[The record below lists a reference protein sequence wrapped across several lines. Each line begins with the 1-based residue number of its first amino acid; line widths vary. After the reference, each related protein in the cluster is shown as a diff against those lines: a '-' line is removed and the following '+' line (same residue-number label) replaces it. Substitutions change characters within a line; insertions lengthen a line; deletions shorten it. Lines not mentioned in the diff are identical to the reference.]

1 MSFMYFHIAPDPRCW
16 TREQVGL
23 WLKYSSVRY
32 QLDNVQCERFPMNG
46 KGLLL
51 MTRDMFVYRVCEGG
65 GLLYEDL
72 HLKLHR
78 LSKENVETGL
88 RN

>member
-1 MSFMYFHIAPDPRCW
+1 MA
-16 TREQVGL
+16 T
-23 WLKYSSVRY
+23 WLKCSTVRY
-32 QLDNVQCERFPMNG
+32 RLDDVQSERFPMNG

-51 MTRDMFVYRVCEGG
+51 MTKDMFVYRVCEGG

-72 HLKLHR
+72 HLKLLR
-78 LSKENVETGL
+78 VSKENVETGL